1 MVTFFEEFPRNFS
14 RIISW
19 NWLLGNFREIP
30 QNWSPR
36 WEIFVGSQF
45 RDSVSR
51 NSWEILWNF
60 SPQNSSELLGNT
72 SLEIPEKFLGLG
84 HHVYW
89 FLVELNKRINSTNF
103 NQRNSWE
110 IILNASSEIPE
121 KFLGLSQQVYGFLGE
136 LNKRINIE
144 KFLGFFWNFNPRNSW
159 EILLNA
165 SPEIPEKF
173 LRLGQ
178 RVYGSLGELNKRIS
192 TRNSWEFLWIFSQEI
207 PKNFS
212 GIFLL
217 KFLRNFQDFI
227 SEFSSSVFLQ

>member
-72 SLEIPEKFLGLG
+72 SLEIPEKFLGIG

-89 FLVELNKRINSTNF
+89 
-103 NQRNSWE
+103 
-110 IILNASSEIPE
+110 
-121 KFLGLSQQVYGFLGE
+121 FLGE

-144 KFLGFFWNFNPRNSW
+144 TFLGFFWNFNPRNSW